1 MPGLRIWRRPRL
13 VCLAS
18 RLQRG
23 WREGLYRALSQGMIP
38 RHNSWQA
45 KPPAPHNSWQAK
57 LPAPHIAL
65 CLLVM
70 LTATACGH
78 RSNAHGRQVIVIGVD
93 GMDPEFVERH
103 WADLPNL
110 ARLRD
115 QGSFMRLATTTPP
128 QSPVAWSTFITGLD
142 PAQHGIFDFVH
153 RDPSTL
159 EPFLSM
165 GETRAPR
172 FTIPLGPYELPLTS
186 PQVVSLRKGKAFWEV
201 LEEHGIPATIL
212 HMPVNYPPVKA
223 GEALAGM
230 GTPDLRGTQGT
241 FAFYTDDP
249 GGEESAVPGGRI
261 LRTEVSEGHAG
272 LEVEGPPNSLR
283 RDHQYAKV
291 TLKVDI
297 DPEQPFARLASGD
310 AVAIVR
316 EGEWSEWMPVD
327 FALIPHLASVRGMF
341 RVFARQLHPRLEL
354 YVSPINADPMSPDL
368 PISAPQHYS
377 REIADR
383 TGRFSTLGIP
393 EDTSAL
399 RQGVFNL
406 QEFLS
411 QSRLVLR
418 DERRL
423 LDESLNRFRDGFL
436 FFYFSSVD
444 QNSHVLW
451 GHHEAELLGFY
462 REVDA
467 SIGEVQRRKP
477 DAELMIM
484 SDHGFA
490 FFDRAVGL
498 NNWLLENSFLAL
510 KSGAEEID
518 WSRTQAYAMGLNALY
533 VNLAGRERFGIVQPG
548 RDRDGVIRRL
558 RERLLALRDPKN
570 GAAIVEVVSDTNAPS
585 PDLIVGYARGYRASW
600 QTGIG
605 GFSKGILEDN
615 IDAWTADHCIN
626 AADVPG
632 VLFTTRKIRVRDPAL
647 KDLPVSLLALFG
659 LKPATEM
666 TGRSVY

>member
-1 MPGLRIWRRPRL
+1 MRERAAVILLSI
-13 VCLAS
+13 LAAV
-18 RLQRG
+18 G
-23 WREGLYRALSQGMIP
+23 
-38 RHNSWQA
+38 
-45 KPPAPHNSWQAK
+45 
-57 LPAPHIAL
+57 
-65 CLLVM
+65 
-70 LTATACGH
+70 CGH
-78 RSNAHGRQVIVIGVD
+78 RSANDRQVIVIGVD

-115 QGSFMRLATTTPP
+115 RGSFARLATTTPP

-142 PAQHGIFDFVH
+142 PAGHGIFDFVH
-153 RDPSTL
+153 RDPATL

-165 GETRAPR
+165 GETRPPR
-172 FTIPLGPYELPLTS
+172 FTIPLGPYELPLTR
-186 PQVVSLRKGKAFWEV
+186 PQVVSLRKGKAFWET

-212 HMPVNYPPVKA
+212 HMPVNYPPVRA

-241 FAFYTDDP
+241 FTFYTDAP
-249 GGEESAVPGGRI
+249 EVTEESVPGGRI
-261 LRTEVSEGHAG
+261 VGARVTDGHAE
-272 LEVEGPPNSLR
+272 LNVEGPPNSLR
-283 RDHQYAKV
+283 RDHRYATV
-291 TLKVDI
+291 TLHVDI

-310 AVAIVR
+310 ALGIVR

-368 PISAPQHYS
+368 PVSMPASFS
-377 REIADR
+377 REVALR
-383 TGRFSTLGIP
+383 MGRYSTLGIP

-411 QSRLVLR
+411 QSRLVLN
-418 DERRL
+418 DERRML
-423 LDESLNRFRDGFL
+423 TDTLNRFRHGFL

-462 REVDA
+462 RGIDS
-467 SIGEVQRRKP
+467 SIGEVIERKP
-477 DAELMIM
+477 EADLMIM

-498 NNWLLENSFLAL
+498 NNWLQEQGFLAL
-510 KSGAEEID
+510 KNGEID
-518 WSRTQAYAMGLNALY
+518 WPRTKAYAMGLNALY
-533 VNLAGRERFGIVQPG
+533 INLAGRERYGIVQPG
-548 RDRDGVIRRL
+548 PERDAVIRHL
-558 RERLLALRDPKN
+558 REALLAFRDPKN
-570 GAAIVEVVSDTNAPS
+570 GAAVVETVSDTNAAS

-600 QTGIG
+600 ETGIG
-605 GFSKGILEDN
+605 GFSKMVLEDN
-615 IDAWTADHCIN
+615 VDAWNADHCIN

-632 VLFTTRKIRVRDPAL
+632 VLFTTGRLRVTDPAL

-659 LKPATEM
+659 IAPGPQM

>member
-1 MPGLRIWRRPRL
+1 LFGI
-13 VCLAS
+13 
-18 RLQRG
+18 
-23 WREGLYRALSQGMIP
+23 
-38 RHNSWQA
+38 
-45 KPPAPHNSWQAK
+45 
-57 LPAPHIAL
+57 
-65 CLLVM
+65 LL
-70 LTATACGH
+70 LTATDCGH
-78 RSNAHGRQVIVIGVD
+78 RSNANGRQVIVIGVD

-103 WADLPNL
+103 WASLPNL

-115 QGSFMRLATTTPP
+115 RGNFARLATTTPP

-172 FTIPLGPYELPLTS
+172 FTIPLGPYELPLTR
-186 PQVVSLRKGKAFWEV
+186 PLVVSLRKGKAFWEV
-201 LEEHGIPATIL
+201 LEEHGIPATIV
-212 HMPVNYPPVKA
+212 HIPVNYPPVKA

-249 GGEESAVPGGRI
+249 GVEEESVAGGRI
-261 LRTEVSEGHAG
+261 VRTEVTEGHAE
-272 LEVEGPPNSLR
+272 LSVEGPPNSLR
-283 RDHQYAKV
+283 RDHRYAKV

-297 DPEQPFARLASGD
+297 DPEQTFARLASGD
-310 AVAIVR
+310 AEAIVR

-341 RVFARQLHPRLEL
+341 RVFARQLHPRVEL

-368 PISAPQHYS
+368 PISEPRSFSA
-377 REIADR
+377 EIAGQI
-383 TGRFSTLGIP
+383 GRFSTLGIP

-411 QSRLVLR
+411 QSRLVLN
-418 DERRL
+418 DERKL

-462 REVDA
+462 RSVDTA
-467 SIGEVQRRKP
+467 IGEVQRRKP
-477 DAELMIM
+477 EADLMIM

-490 FFDRAVGL
+490 LFDRAVGL
-498 NNWLLENSFLAL
+498 NNWLLENGFLGL
-510 KSGAEEID
+510 KSDTEEID
-518 WSRTQAYAMGLNALY
+518 WSRTRAYAMGLNALY

-548 RDRDGVIRRL
+548 RGRDEVIRRL
-558 RERLLALRDPKN
+558 REQLLAARDPKN
-570 GAAIVEVVSDTNAPS
+570 GAALVEVVSDTNAAS

-600 QTGIG
+600 ETGIG
-605 GFSKGILEDN
+605 GFSKMVLEDN
-615 IDAWTADHCIN
+615 VDAWTADHCIN

-647 KDLPVSLLALFG
+647 KDLPVSLLGLFG
-659 LKPATEM
+659 LEPATGM

>member
-1 MPGLRIWRRPRL
+1 MREISRVWAA
-13 VCLAS
+13 LAI
-18 RLQRG
+18 LAMVG
-23 WREGLYRALSQGMIP
+23 
-38 RHNSWQA
+38 
-45 KPPAPHNSWQAK
+45 
-57 LPAPHIAL
+57 
-65 CLLVM
+65 
-70 LTATACGH
+70 CGH

-93 GMDPEFVERH
+93 GMDPEFIERH
-103 WADLPNL
+103 WSDLPNL
-110 ARLRD
+110 AQLRD
-115 QGSFMRLATTTPP
+115 RGSFTRLATTTPP
-128 QSPVAWSTFITGLD
+128 QSPVAWSTFISGLD

-153 RDPSTL
+153 RDPLTM

-165 GETRAPR
+165 GETRPPR
-172 FTIPLGPYELPLTS
+172 FTLPLGPYELPLTS
-186 PQVVSLRKGKAFWEV
+186 PQVVSLRKGKAFWE
-201 LEEHGIPATIL
+201 LLDEQGIPATVVR
-212 HMPVNYPPVKA
+212 MPVNYPPVKA

-249 GGEESAVPGGRI
+249 EVTEGPVPGGRI
-261 LRTEVSEGHAG
+261 ARAEVVEGHAE
-272 LEVEGPPNSLR
+272 LAIEGPPNSLR
-283 RDHQYAKV
+283 RDHPYAAV
-291 TLKVDI
+291 TLHVDI
-297 DPEQPFARLASGD
+297 DPTEPFARLVSGD
-310 AVAIVR
+310 AAAIVR
-316 EGEWSEWMPVD
+316 EGEWSDWMPAD

-341 RVFARQLHPRLEL
+341 RVFARQLRPRLEL
-354 YVSPINADPMSPDL
+354 YVSPVNADPMSPDL
-368 PISAPQHYS
+368 PISAPPFFSHELA
-377 REIADR
+377 RR
-383 TGRFSTLGIP
+383 VGRYSTLGIP

-411 QSRLVLR
+411 QSRLVLN

-423 LDESLNRFRDGFL
+423 LEESLNRFRDGFL

-451 GHHEAELLGFY
+451 GHHDAELLSVY

-467 SIGEVQRRKP
+467 AIGEVMRRKP
-477 DAELMIM
+477 EAELMIM

-498 NNWLLENSFLAL
+498 NNWLLEHGFLAV
-510 KSGAEEID
+510 KSGTEEID
-518 WSRTQAYAMGLNALY
+518 WARTKAYAMGLNALY
-533 VNLAGRERFGIVQPG
+533 VNLAGRERLGIVQPG
-548 RDRDGVIRRL
+548 ERDAVIRQV
-558 RERLLALRDPKN
+558 REKLLALRDPKD
-570 GAAIVEVVSDTNAPS
+570 GAVVVETVSDTNAAS

-605 GFSKGILEDN
+605 GFSKMVLEDN

-632 VLFTTRKIRVRDPAL
+632 VLFTTRKLRVSDPGL

-659 LKPATEM
+659 VKPAPAM